1 MADDAGEKT
10 LAPTEK
16 RLKDAAKNGDV
27 LRSKDLGTAIGAL
40 TGAVFL
46 KLVGPWLFTGLTQTL
61 RSGLTWDRAAIDNF
75 APGQLLFQLTILM
88 LPPVLVIGGGSMVLT
103 FGAQLLLAGHG
114 RFMPENMMPK
124 FSRLNPMSG
133 FSRMFGAQGW
143 IEVGKG
149 VLKVTLL
156 GTIAWNW
163 GKSRFEGLLELG
175 AVQLSG
181 QLAFG
186 WEALTTLMMDL
197 SIGLIIIALMDY
209 PIQWIRR
216 QRRLR
221 MSLQE
226 VKDEHKEQ
234 DGSPE
239 AKAHRRQR
247 QRQIAM
253 SGIARAMRDAQFV
266 LTNPTHFAVAMTY
279 DPAIA
284 PAPIVL
290 AKGRGDK
297 ALAMRELAAEHG
309 VPVLEFP
316 ALARSV
322 YYTTRE
328 RQMIRE
334 ELYASVA
341 GILAFVFS
349 LKRGETPQS
358 PQIDVPIEL
367 RYDPDG
373 RLDPQARN

>member
-334 ELYASVA
+334 ELYAAVA

-349 LKRGETPQS
+349 LKRGETP
-358 PQIDVPIEL
+358 PTPHIEVPVAL
-367 RYDPDG
+367 RYDPEG
-373 RLDPQARN
+373 RHDPQAQN